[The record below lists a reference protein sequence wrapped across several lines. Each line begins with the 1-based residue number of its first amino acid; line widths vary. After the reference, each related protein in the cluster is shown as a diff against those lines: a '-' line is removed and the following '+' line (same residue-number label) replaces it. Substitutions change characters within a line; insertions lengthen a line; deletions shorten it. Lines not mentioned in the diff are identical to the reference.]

1 MAQCR
6 RCGGLVV
13 LEGRIADVPVRT
25 PADVEAVLALADEG
39 RSWRCVN
46 CGDRTDAV
54 IEANRRAL
62 APATMW
68 QTRRA
73 GGRQRTD
80 GQAVPEAVCPGLP
93 AAAALSEAC
102 EL

>member
-1 MAQCR
+1 MAKCG

-13 LEGRIADVPVRT
+13 MEGRIADVPVRT

-39 RSWRCVN
+39 DSWRCVN

-68 QTRRA
+68 QTWRA

>member
-1 MAQCR
+1 M
-6 RCGGLVV
+6 
-13 LEGRIADVPVRT
+13 EGRIADVPVRT

-68 QTRRA
+68 QTWRA

-80 GQAVPEAVCPGLP
+80 GQAVPEAVCLGLP

>member
-1 MAQCR
+1 MAKCG

-68 QTRRA
+68 QTWRA

-93 AAAALSEAC
+93 AAAALSEAV

>member
-1 MAQCR
+1 M
-6 RCGGLVV
+6 

-68 QTRRA
+68 QTWRA

-80 GQAVPEAVCPGLP
+80 GQAVPEAVCLGLP
-93 AAAALSEAC
+93 AAAALSEAV

>member
-25 PADVEAVLALADEG
+25 PADIEAVLALADEG

-68 QTRRA
+68 QTWRA

>member
-1 MAQCR
+1 MAKCG

-13 LEGRIADVPVRT
+13 MEGRIADVPVRT

-39 RSWRCVN
+39 DSWRCVN

-62 APATMW
+62 VPHVMW
-68 QTRRA
+68 QAWRMS
-73 GGRQRTD
+73 GRSCKD
-80 GQAVPEAVCPGLP
+80 GQAVPEVACPGLP
-93 AAAALSEAC
+93 PAAGLSEAV

>member
-25 PADVEAVLALADEG
+25 PADIEAVLALADEG

-68 QTRRA
+68 QTCRA

-80 GQAVPEAVCPGLP
+80 GQAVPEAVCLGLP
-93 AAAALSEAC
+93 AAAALSEAV

>member
-13 LEGRIADVPVRT
+13 LEGRLADVPVRVPT
-25 PADVEAVLALADEG
+25 DVDAVWALAPEG
-39 RSWRCVN
+39 DSWRCVN

-54 IEANRRAL
+54 VEANRRAL
-62 APATMW
+62 VPPATW
-68 QTRRA
+68 QAWRA
-73 GGRQRTD
+73 GGGSRVE
-80 GQAVPEAVCPGLP
+80 GPAVAEVRFGGL
-93 AAAALSEAC
+93 AASALSEAA